1 VPAEPSPT
9 PSSGSA
15 TRRDPAGTVHKTL
28 TPRVAGAL
36 LRYRIAA
43 FVVGVGLLILCL
55 TIVLKYAF
63 DMDWTVQIW
72 GPIHGVLYAAYV
84 LLAFDLSYKA
94 RWSLWGL
101 VKVLLAGVVPIL
113 SFYCERWVN
122 RAMLAG
128 QRI

>member
-1 VPAEPSPT
+1 VPAEQNL
-9 PSSGSA
+9 
-15 TRRDPAGTVHKTL
+15 TRPDTTRTL

-36 LRYRIAA
+36 QRYRIAA
-43 FVVGVGLLILCL
+43 FVVGVGLLILCA
-55 TIVLKYAF
+55 TMVLKYGF
-63 DMDWTVQIW
+63 DLGWAVQIW

-101 VKVLLAGVVPIL
+101 LKVLLAGVVPVL
-113 SFYCERWVN
+113 SFYCERWVH
-122 RAMLAG
+122 RKMLSG

>member
-1 VPAEPSPT
+1 VPAEPNLT
-9 PSSGSA
+9 RTDA
-15 TRRDPAGTVHKTL
+15 TRTL
-28 TPRVAGAL
+28 TPRVAAAL

-63 DMDWTVQIW
+63 DMNWTVEVW

-101 VKVLLAGVVPIL
+101 LKVLLAGVVPVL

-122 RAMLAG
+122 RTMLSG
-128 QRI
+128 GRI